1 MTRLS
6 RRSALALG
14 GSSLAAALAGCL
26 DALVSQ
32 EQPLPTKSPRQFQ
45 YDAQN
50 TGATGT
56 NAPRKKTS
64 RWQLDRSE
72 LGPEAEPIDGL
83 AVADDRLLVT
93 TNDELHVIDPEDG
106 SKLWATEPGN
116 SGGKPAVADDTV
128 YVTRGYTPDS
138 EISALDLTDGSERW
152 RSASVYDVTSA
163 PTLVDDTIY
172 VTILRD
178 REFNTGAV
186 LALDAGDG
194 SIRWEFDEPG
204 QMASTPAVADGTVY
218 VGGGNEPI
226 VYALDAASGE
236 ILWIADTGGWMRLPP
251 TVVGDTVYVP
261 SDFAERLYAFDTADG
276 TERWSV
282 GLSVT
287 ASVAATT
294 DTVYVPTYD
303 GVAAL
308 DSEGETR
315 WLETFSDTFLS
326 NPPVVA
332 GDTLCVTGER
342 ALCLD
347 RSDGSVHWEQTV
359 KEGTNDDVIVD
370 STSCEP
376 IVADDAVF
384 VGTAAGDVYAIG
396 A

>member
-1 MTRLS
+1 MTRLR
-6 RRSALALG
+6 RRSALALC
-14 GSSLAAALAGCL
+14 GSSLVATLAGCL
-26 DALVSQ
+26 DTLVSQ
-32 EQPLPTKSPRQFQ
+32 EQSLPTKSPRQFQ
-45 YDAQN
+45 YDPQN
-50 TGATGT
+50 TGTTGT
-56 NAPRKKTS
+56 NAPTEKTS
-64 RWQLDRSE
+64 RWTLDRSE
-72 LGPEAEPIDGL
+72 LGPETEPIDGL
-83 AVADDRLLVT
+83 AAADDRLLVT
-93 TNDELHVIDPEDG
+93 TNGELHAVAPDDG
-106 SKLWATEPGN
+106 SELWATEPGH
-116 SGGKPAVADDTV
+116 GGGNPAVTDDTA
-128 YVTRGYTPDS
+128 YVTRGYTPDAG
-138 EISALDLTDGSERW
+138 ISALDLTDGSERW
-152 RSASVYDVTSA
+152 RSPSVFDVTSA

-178 REFNTGAV
+178 TEFNTGAV

-218 VGGGNEPI
+218 VGGGNEGR

-236 ILWIADTGGWMRLPP
+236 TQWVTDTADWMRLPP
-251 TVVGDTVYVP
+251 TVVGDTVYAP
-261 SDFAERLYAFDTADG
+261 SDFADRLYALDTTDG

-287 ASVAATT
+287 ASVAATS
-294 DTVYVPTYD
+294 DTVYVPTYE

-308 DSEGETR
+308 DAEGVTR
-315 WLETFSDTFLS
+315 WQETFSDTFLS

-332 GDTLCVTGER
+332 GDTLCVTGEH

-347 RSDGSVHWEQTV
+347 RSDGGVHWEQTV
-359 KEGTNDDVIVD
+359 EEGANDDVIVD